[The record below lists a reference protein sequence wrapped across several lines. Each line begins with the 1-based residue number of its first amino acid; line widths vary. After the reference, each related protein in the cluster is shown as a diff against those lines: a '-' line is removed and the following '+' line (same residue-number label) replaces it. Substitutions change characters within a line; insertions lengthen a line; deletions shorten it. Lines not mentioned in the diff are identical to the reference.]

1 MHNPNSTKPLT
12 GPAPN
17 PSVQVVREANSK
29 RQNPNR
35 RSNYKIVKKQDLMA
49 RARRGIAKKNVKGRN
64 KKKGKNPRLIQISSQ
79 GSNKV

>member
-1 MHNPNSTKPLT
+1 
-12 GPAPN
+12 
-17 PSVQVVREANSK
+17 
-29 RQNPNR
+29 
-35 RSNYKIVKKQDLMA
+35 MA